1 MNNKRNYTTPPDKQK
16 KPKKK
21 SRKNRR
27 KRYKPLRLYTRT
39 PAARVKVNKSF
50 MKQTRSGSSV
60 RISGYDLI
68 YNTTDNIVE
77 GPFCTV
83 TCNPAYWN
91 GTRIATVA
99 NSYAQ
104 YRPLHICFDYY
115 PQVSTMT
122 SGNIVVGTIWNNNT
136 TGDNLQQSLATS
148 NGGKIFPVYAI
159 TKCPISLK
167 TNLNQNLYNFQ
178 GYLDSDSNPFL
189 FVATTQQTNN
199 IVPGYFMVS
208 YTFEFK
214 NPLGEGF
221 EYETQTASAE
231 DVDTTDVWE
240 TTTAVLLSTTNI
252 AAIGTK
258 LLVKVID
265 DAVQFFLGGSRV
277 GVLANTILKLFKS
290 RPRQQSK
297 LQEELHDLE
306 ESNTLVY
313 YGQQFEF
320 EENGSAVTRPMEIT
334 EPLTIDNF
342 KSFKMH
348 ISGAD
353 YSKVSGL
360 FVKIKKIGL
369 GRYNLSFYNVVE
381 TTETVPDDMYII
393 QTRDPMPDYSCQNTN
408 SPTTT
413 LYAHDAYF
421 HISYGNGH
429 PIEMILKA
437 RNSFEDSEPYIL
449 ADVALESVTKVL
461 GVQNKQVVGTGDV
474 VLVPIDNKTRMLN

>member
-1 MNNKRNYTTPPDKQK
+1 MNKNRNYTTPPDKQK

-27 KRYKPLRLYTRT
+27 RKYKPLRLYTRT

-159 TKCPISLK
+159 TKCPINLK

-221 EYETQTASAE
+221 EYETQTATAD
-231 DVDTTDVWE
+231 DVDATDVWE

-258 LLVKVID
+258 LIVKIID

-277 GVLANTILKLFKS
+277 GVLANTVLKLFKS

-297 LQEELHDLE
+297 LQEELQDLE
-306 ESNTLVY
+306 ESNLLVY
-313 YGQQFEF
+313 YSQQFEF
-320 EENGSAVTRPMEIT
+320 EENGSAVTRIIEMV
-334 EPLTIDNF
+334 EPLTINDFKTF
-342 KSFKMH
+342 KSH

-353 YSKVSGL
+353 YAKVSGL

-369 GRYNLSFYNVVE
+369 GRYNLSFYNVEE

-393 QTRDPMPDYSCQNTN
+393 QTRDPVPDYSCMNTNQQNT
-408 SPTTT
+408 T
-413 LYAHDAYF
+413 LIAHDAYLHMQF
-421 HISYGNGH
+421 GDGT
-429 PIEMILKA
+429 PIEIKLQA
-437 RNSFEDSEPYIL
+437 RNSFEGETPYLI
-449 ADVALESVTKVL
+449 ADIALESVTQVL
-461 GVQNKQVVGTGDV
+461 GVYNKPVVGTGDV
-474 VLVPIDNKTRMLN
+474 ILVPVDNKTRFLH